1 MTALPDALS
10 DAVPDAVSD
19 AVPDALPTGGPDAAP
34 GFRRIS
40 QSLLYQGR
48 VFALMNEV
56 FEAPDGER
64 FDRQIVR
71 HNGAVAVVP
80 LHDDGT
86 VTLIRQY
93 RPSVDRRI
101 LEIPAG
107 LLDVPGESR
116 LDAAQR
122 ELREETGF
130 TAASLTELCEYVPVP
145 GLADELV
152 TIFLAR
158 HLTFVGTEL
167 MGAEEQDITYE
178 RVPLADCFAM
188 VAAGA
193 IVDGKTSLGLLM
205 AERTVASGG

>member
-1 MTALPDALS
+1 MTALPK
-10 DAVPDAVSD
+10 
-19 AVPDALPTGGPDAAP
+19 GGPDSAA
-34 GFRRIS
+34 GFRRLS

-48 VFALMNEV
+48 VFALMNEM
-56 FEAPDGER
+56 FEAPDGEQ

-71 HNGAVAVVP
+71 HHGAVAVVP

-116 LDAAQR
+116 PDAAHR

-130 TAASLTELCEYVPVP
+130 SAASLIPLCEYVPVP

-158 HLTFVGTEL
+158 GLTFVGTDL
-167 MGAEEQDITYE
+167 MGAEEQEITYE
-178 RVPLADCFAM
+178 RVPLTDCYAM
-188 VAAGA
+188 VAAGS